1 MKKIL
6 VIEDDILIRNNT
18 CEFLK
23 EEGFNV
29 FSAED
34 GIKGVQV
41 AIEIIPDLIVC
52 DISMPRMDGFEV
64 LKTLQS
70 IPTTAI
76 VPFIFLTAKSQK
88 EDLRRGMQLGAD
100 DYITKPFDYDELLK
114 AIHVR
119 FGKHEK
125 IIRANE
131 EKFYALIDNPLT
143 GVYIFNDRTF
153 TYTNAKMCEI
163 LGYSKTELEE
173 MCFEDILNPEENN
186 DEALDKIHRC
196 INGLQSTAIVKLHIL
211 DKEQNFKSIEVFGTI
226 TKIKGK
232 ESLIGNIITIPPPPG
247 VSLLTPKNLD
257 VKLSDREIDVLKLI
271 CEGMATKEIADK
283 LFLSNRTI
291 DSHRASL
298 IEKTGCRNTAD
309 LVMYAVRNQLIV
321 V

>member
-6 VIEDDILIRNNT
+6 VIEDDVLLRNCT
-18 CEFLK
+18 TEFLK
-23 EEGFNV
+23 EEGYNV

-34 GIKGVQV
+34 GIKGVQT
-41 AIEIIPDLIVC
+41 AIEIVPDLIIC

-70 IPTTAI
+70 VPTTAI

-143 GVYIFNDRTF
+143 GVYIFHDRTF
-153 TYTNAKMCEI
+153 IYTNAKMCEI

-173 MCFEDILNPEENN
+173 MCFEDILNSDENN
-186 DEALDKIHRC
+186 DEALEKIHRC

-211 DKEQNFKSIEVFGTI
+211 DKEQNPKSIDVFGTI
-226 TKIKGK
+226 TRIKGK

-257 VKLSDREIDVLKLI
+257 AKLSDREIDVLKLI
-271 CEGMATKEIADK
+271 CEGLATKEIADK

-298 IEKTGCRNTAD
+298 IEKTSCRNTAD
-309 LVMYAVRNQLIV
+309 LVMYAVRNQLIII
-321 V
+321 